1 MANKPQKSNEKY
13 NVMIDEY
20 KGSPILQ
27 IWSEES
33 SQFPVISF
41 GIKKARAIHNCIS
54 DIEKFIQDN
63 EV

>member
-1 MANKPQKSNEKY
+1 MPKNTENETKY
-13 NVMIDEY
+13 HVMIDEY

-41 GIKKARAIHNCIS
+41 GIKKAKAISNCIQ
-54 DIEKFIQDN
+54 DIEKFIKEN
-63 EV
+63 G